1 MDFYIVHQY
10 AFDNLPGNYQEAL
23 AEPQTAWQPVM
34 ADIEASFDQYAGG
47 RRVPIAV
54 TEHNLIAIQDN
65 DYAQWMTR
73 GVNMLFMAD
82 KIGQQMT
89 HGFAMANQWDLANGW
104 ANSGTEYGLMWP
116 DNDFTR
122 SPQYYVFPL
131 WSNFGSKMLPISS
144 TYDAATTLSVYAG
157 MADPFTAT
165 VMAIN
170 KTGTAQTANIQING
184 APSLLVGG
192 TVDTVKASSLGA
204 QETGITYNGVN
215 NMAVS
220 NNLSNAPSTQIAA
233 FSNQVTYTFEPYSV
247 TLLRI
252 TLEEFVP
259 TDWVYLP
266 ATMR

>member
-1 MDFYIVHQY
+1 M
-10 AFDNLPGNYQEAL
+10 L
-23 AEPQTAWQPVM
+23 AM
-34 ADIEASFDQYAGG
+34 ADT
-47 RRVPIAV
+47 V
-54 TEHNLIAIQDN
+54 
-65 DYAQWMTR
+65 
-73 GVNMLFMAD
+73 
-82 KIGQQMT
+82 GQLMT

-104 ANSGTEYGLMWP
+104 ANSGTEYGLMWAG
-116 DNDFTR
+116 DNFTR

-131 WSNFGSKMLPISS
+131 WSRFGSKMLPVSS
-144 TYDAATTLSVYAG
+144 TYNAATTLSVYAG

-204 QETGITYNGVN
+204 QEPGITYNGVN
-215 NMAVS
+215 NLSVS

-233 FSNQVTYTFEPYSV
+233 FSNPVAYTFEPYSV

-252 TLEEFVP
+252 TLDEFAA

-266 ATMR
+266 LATR